1 MTKRP
6 MLAAGVAAGLA
17 AALLCGAAAAQST
30 NTSAG
35 KASQKF
41 MTNAIEGDLAEIDV
55 GKLAQQKGTTQAVR
69 DFGQTLVSDHTAN
82 KDQADKVAQQLGMS
96 APTGS
101 SFGEK
106 AEYLKLKVLSGKTFD
121 RTFAKDMVSDHQK
134 DIKAFQRQAAKSG
147 PAADFAKQ
155 SLPTLQKHLQ
165 MAQDLQ
171 NKAQTT
177 GSK

>member
-1 MTKRP
+1 
-6 MLAAGVAAGLA
+6 MLALGLA
-17 AALLCGAAAAQST
+17 AALLCGTAAAQSNDT
-30 NTSAG
+30 AAD
-35 KASQKF
+35 KAAQKF

-69 DFGQTLVSDHTAN
+69 DFGQTLVNDHTAN
-82 KDQADKVAQQLGMS
+82 KDKADQVAKQLGMS

-101 SFGEK
+101 SIGEK

-121 RTFAKDMVSDHQK
+121 STFAKDMVSDHQD
-134 DIKAFQRQAAKSG
+134 DIKAFEQQATKSG

-155 SLPTLQKHLQ
+155 SLPTLRQHLQ

-171 NKAQTT
+171 NQSQTT